1 MKMAKK
7 RRKTVAQ
14 LVKQLVKASPDEGTR
29 LRAMQIQDR
38 LALPMSVV
46 LKKVPGLTVAAK
58 CQKIGVSRQAYY
70 YWLRGM
76 SRPNVTQS
84 ATIAKMTGI
93 NADDIRGRTRLTPT
107 RVVKIK
113 LKRRRKRSRPPS
125 ASAAP
130 TPVSPS

>member
-7 RRKTVAQ
+7 RKKTVAQ

-58 CQKIGVSRQAYY
+58 CSKIGVSRQAYY

-84 ATIAKMTGI
+84 AQLAELTGL
-93 NADDIRGRTRLTPT
+93 NADDIRGRTRLTPG
-107 RVVKIK
+107 RVMKIK
-113 LKRRRKRSRPPS
+113 VKRRRKRSRPS
-125 ASAAP
+125 APASLTAI
-130 TPVSPS
+130 SPS